1 MYNIRKNIFLLIS
14 LSFVIRLISIYFFHD
29 TRVDNEWGILLNNLI
44 KFKTYSIYTFENSPI
59 PSVLMP
65 PLYAYF
71 LYFVKIISL
80 EKINFLILLISI
92 QIILSTV
99 SIYIFYKINKKLFSE
114 KINLINSYIFS
125 FFPLNIYAAGQV
137 SSITLQ
143 IFLLLLFIL
152 FLFLLSEKKTKKNFL
167 IFSLISGF
175 LILIR
180 GEFVLIYAITLLYLF
195 LKNKVK
201 LIHVIIIFTLTFL
214 VASPYLIR
222 NFIIFNQV
230 ILVKSLGYNLWK
242 GNNEF
247 ATVEG
252 YEDINNTNFKNIKH
266 KIEILKKDI
275 FYEINRDHI
284 FLNEG
289 IKNINENPLNYAVL
303 FIKKTSSFYFF
314 NIKSS
319 YPNYYHLIHFIPA
332 IIIGALSIPGLILGL
347 KKKEFEFKFL
357 IIYLFTTIIIFSLF
371 FILPRYKLTILPVQI
386 MLLGCFVEYIFK
398 KLNKN
403 VV

>member
-1 MYNIRKNIFLLIS
+1 MYIKKNIFLLIA
-14 LSFVIRLISIYFFHD
+14 LSFIIRLISIYFFHD
-29 TRVDNEWGILLNNLI
+29 TRVDNEWGILLNNLV
-44 KFKTYSIYTFENSPI
+44 KFKTYSLHTTENLSI

-71 LYFVKIISL
+71 LYFIKIITF
-80 EKINFLILLISI
+80 EKINFLTLLISI
-92 QIILSTV
+92 QIILSTISV
-99 SIYIFYKINKKLFSE
+99 YIFYQINKKLFSE

-125 FFPLNIYAAGQV
+125 LFPLNIYAAGQV

-152 FLFLLSEKKTKKNFL
+152 FLFLLSEQKTKKNYL

-180 GEFVLIYAITLLYLF
+180 GEFILIYAITLLYLF
-195 LKNKVK
+195 LKNKIK
-201 LIHVIIIFTLTFL
+201 LTHLFFIFILTLSI
-214 VASPYLIR
+214 ASPYLIR
-222 NFIIFNQV
+222 NYITFNQV

-247 ATVEG
+247 ASVEG
-252 YEDINNTNFKNIKH
+252 YEDINNPNFKNIKH
-266 KIEILKKDI
+266 KIEILKKDT
-275 FYEINRDHI
+275 FYELNRDHI

-289 IKNINENPLNYAVL
+289 IQNINENPLNYLAL
-303 FIKKTSSFYFF
+303 FTKKTLSFYFF

-332 IIIGALSIPGLILGL
+332 ILIGTLSIPGLILGL
-347 KKKEFEFKFL
+347 KKKEFKFKFL
-357 IIYLFTTIIIFSLF
+357 IIYLFATIIIFSLF

-386 MLLGCFVEYIFK
+386 ILMGCFIEYIFK

-403 VV
+403 AI